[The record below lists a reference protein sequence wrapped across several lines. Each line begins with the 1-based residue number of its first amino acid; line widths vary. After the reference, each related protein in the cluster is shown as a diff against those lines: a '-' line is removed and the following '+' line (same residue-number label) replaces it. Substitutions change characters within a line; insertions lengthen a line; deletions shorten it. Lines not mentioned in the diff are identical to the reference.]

1 MGEIGNIMIYM
12 NKLNFIHS
20 LLLTIL
26 AIVGQILTPS
36 FARAEAAA
44 HVHEEKQPAVSATAA
59 IGGDFTLTDQNGK
72 LVKDAEF
79 RGKLMLVFFG
89 FTHCP
94 EICPTTVSTLSKVMT
109 ALGDKA
115 DKVAPVFISVD
126 PKRDTPK
133 VMKEYLANFDKR
145 IVGLTGTPQEVK
157 KAADAYKI
165 YFAINKDSKTGEDD
179 YQVDHSTIVYMMDKN
194 GQYVRHFSYNAGE
207 QEITKAILEALK

>member
-1 MGEIGNIMIYM
+1 MGNIMKCI
-12 NKLNFIHS
+12 NKMNFIHKQK
-20 LLLTIL
+20 LI
-26 AIVGQILTPS
+26 ILT
-36 FARAEAAA
+36 AAFMVLAPFLAMA
-44 HVHEEKQPAVSATAA
+44 HEDHGSHGTKVATSTA

-72 LVKDAEF
+72 PVKDADF

-115 DKVAPVFISVD
+115 DKMAPVFISVD

-145 IVGLTGTPQEVK
+145 IVALTGTPQEVK

-165 YFAINKDSKTGEDD
+165 YFSINKDSKTGEED

-194 GQYVRHFSYNAGE
+194 GQYVRHFSYNTGE